1 MSEKRSREE
10 RIYDFAQSVMQ
21 VKFVDLINKAFV
33 GIALPNDAFG
43 KEVADQIDWL
53 LGEVTQIGD
62 LKGTKL
68 GMVRRGFPSGKLLDD
83 DERADW
89 HWENKEGEQN

>member
-1 MSEKRSREE
+1 MKDERSREE

-33 GIALPNDAFG
+33 GLPLPKDKTG
-43 KEVADQIDWL
+43 IMVADAIDWL

-68 GMVRRGFPSGKLLDD
+68 GMVRRGFPSGQELKD
-83 DERADW
+83 DERGDW
-89 HWENKEGEQN
+89 HWENKNV